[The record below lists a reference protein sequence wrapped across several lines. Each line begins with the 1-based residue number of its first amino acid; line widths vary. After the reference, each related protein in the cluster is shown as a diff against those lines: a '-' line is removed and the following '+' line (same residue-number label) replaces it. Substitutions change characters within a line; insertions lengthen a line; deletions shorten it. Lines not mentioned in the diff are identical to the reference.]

1 MHNNIRLESNIVP
14 SHLSQL
20 ITSIFSQQSVL
31 KKIHLSSKTESF
43 VVLSFVSLLALQ
55 QSYTFHDEVHKL
67 ICDLALQWQKACA
80 DLRQNLRELMHLTM
94 YSSMQYHCFHTNYKH
109 TTGTKRVN
117 APSNLVF
124 SSIPLLLYKVMN
136 SLLAL

>member
-43 VVLSFVSLLALQ
+43 VVLSFVSLLAL
-55 QSYTFHDEVHKL
+55 
-67 ICDLALQWQKACA
+67 
-80 DLRQNLRELMHLTM
+80 
-94 YSSMQYHCFHTNYKH
+94 
-109 TTGTKRVN
+109 
-117 APSNLVF
+117 
-124 SSIPLLLYKVMN
+124 
-136 SLLAL
+136 